1 MFFFG
6 GGGGKGPV
14 ISYHDVKT
22 MTHATTATS
31 ASCLLYKNVAQKSVT
46 SLALL
51 GQFSFVDRMVD
62 TFSLE
67 KPNPR
72 SKKGRVRGEKGR
84 KRLFSMLLYQLQNEK
99 HPTKTACCFSKLN
112 FSK

>member
-1 MFFFG
+1 MG
-6 GGGGKGPV
+6 GGGGGGGGGAV
-14 ISYHDVKT
+14 IFYHDVKT

-31 ASCLLYKNVAQKSVT
+31 ASCLLYENVAQKSVT

-51 GQFSFVDRMVD
+51 GQFSFVVRMVD
-62 TFSLE
+62 TFSFE

-84 KRLFSMLLYQLQNEK
+84 KPLFSICYFTNCK
-99 HPTKTACCFSKLN
+99 TKNTPQKQPAVLVN
-112 FSK
+112 

>member
-1 MFFFG
+1 
-6 GGGGKGPV
+6 
-14 ISYHDVKT
+14 

-51 GQFSFVDRMVD
+51 GQFSFVVRLVD
-62 TFSLE
+62 TRE
-67 KPNPR
+67 TKPEVKER
-72 SKKGRVRGEKGR
+72 KGERG
-84 KRLFSMLLYQLQNEK
+84 KRQKTSVQYMLLYQLQNDK